1 MTKQFL
7 LASDFDQ
14 TLSFHDS
21 GVVLSELIGFHGFH
35 DKVKGL
41 AEMNLVQQGAEL
53 SYLILHD
60 PDFRNVRREHLLETG
75 KRIRLKHDVALFA
88 RALDNLAE
96 GYKFHFNVI
105 SAAPQEIIESALEGI
120 APPDHIFG
128 TRFRYKEATGEV
140 DSIIRASAGWGK
152 ITVLE
157 ELRTTLG
164 ISHDQ
169 IIYMGDGSSDLPVMM
184 HINQYDG
191 LTIAVSEAK
200 FITRVAKRTVL
211 SDNAMSVL
219 VPVLEKVMRWDS
231 AKIRRFF
238 ASYGLTL
245 LEWEKVRTF
254 PKSVPQAIIFR
265 SACRKKAIL
274 RVMAN
279 VKTKK
284 GVIGILTGGG
294 DVPGLNPAIRGVTL
308 RALREGFDVIGI
320 RHGWAGLVDMV
331 RDKDFDNSDNFLLL
345 DEEIVDRT
353 GRTGGTFLHSSRTN
367 PGRVSKSNVPA
378 HLKDKFTAE
387 KNDLTAEVLK
397 NLAWLGIDMLIRIG
411 GDDTLSYGVRLH
423 TEG

>member
-14 TLSFHDS
+14 TLSFNDS
-21 GVVLSELIGFHGFH
+21 GVVLSELIGFHSFD

-41 AEMNLVQQGAEL
+41 SEMNLVQQGAEL

-60 PDFRNVRREHLLETG
+60 PDFRKVRREHLVETG

-88 RALDNLAE
+88 RALDNLAD

-105 SAAPQEIIESALEGI
+105 SAAPQEIIQSALEGI
-120 APPDHIFG
+120 VPPDHIFG
-128 TRFRYKEATGEV
+128 TRFRYKESGEV

-157 ELRTTLG
+157 ELRASLG

-184 HINQYDG
+184 HVNQYDG

-219 VPVLEKVMRWDS
+219 VPVLEKVLRWDS
-231 AKIRRFF
+231 ARIRRLF

-245 LEWEKVRTF
+245 LEWDKMRTDRLTIQDSTEHL
-254 PKSVPQAIIFR
+254 SVAAAPQ
-265 SACRKKAIL
+265 
-274 RVMAN
+274 
-279 VKTKK
+279 
-284 GVIGILTGGG
+284 
-294 DVPGLNPAIRGVTL
+294 LNAQ
-308 RALREGFDVIGI
+308 
-320 RHGWAGLVDMV
+320 
-331 RDKDFDNSDNFLLL
+331 
-345 DEEIVDRT
+345 
-353 GRTGGTFLHSSRTN
+353 
-367 PGRVSKSNVPA
+367 
-378 HLKDKFTAE
+378 
-387 KNDLTAEVLK
+387 
-397 NLAWLGIDMLIRIG
+397 
-411 GDDTLSYGVRLH
+411 
-423 TEG
+423 